1 MKKIFADKFGDKLII
16 TKDEDLNVTI
26 KSDKITLNKE
36 EVEELIEFLK
46 SEHKDKPKSR
56 AIAFNWTDKN

>member
-1 MKKIFADKFGDKLII
+1 MKKIFIDKFGDKLII

-46 SEHKDKPKSR
+46 SEYKDKPKSR
-56 AIAFNWTDKN
+56 ATAFNWTDKN